1 MSFKANELQ
10 IKDIISGDSYFVIP
24 RNQRTYVWEEK
35 NWKELASD
43 IKYIFDLSSEVRDVS
58 HFIGSF
64 VLQNDDNQF
73 TIIDGQQ
80 RITTIILMLSAI
92 CALQNEAGDRNG
104 FGKTK
109 QYIIGD
115 IGLDSEYQRLK
126 NDEID
131 NLSVIVNL
139 SVNYIDKQDYLFNF
153 NSNLITKSTKANTN
167 VFRAFEFYYHYFN
180 EITNKDFVKLNNIRT
195 IIVDMKVIHI
205 ISENELDCYEIFEIL
220 NARGVSLKDSELLKN
235 YIYKYVQPKASVDS
249 AKIRWNEI
257 QKNMSDC
264 NENLEQF
271 LVHYCTA
278 RFKKKSS
285 KQSVFEIIKHN
296 INKNN
301 INNLLDELVECS
313 KFYVYFYK
321 PERYNGSKTV
331 INCLKFFSLENQRQ
345 FRPIFLAYF
354 LAHSKKLITDKELET
369 TFEKIQNFY
378 FSFGLICDNNSNII
392 ENSVYKVANEI
403 YNSVLSNRNI
413 TSDIFVDTFSK
424 HYPSKDTFIEK
435 FLTKGFSNK
444 NPLYKNSKNRHEIQ
458 YILSSIEKFRLN
470 QNGGELTCD
479 LSNCNIEH
487 ISNDSETD
495 DTPCWIGNLLLLS
508 TSINHNIGNEAFSEK
523 VKRYSKSSLPS
534 VALFIKHYGQNT
546 EWGKE
551 QIKIRGKKI
560 AELCF
565 SEIWHF

>member
-1 MSFKANELQ
+1 
-10 IKDIISGDSYFVIP
+10 
-24 RNQRTYVWEEK
+24 
-35 NWKELASD
+35 
-43 IKYIFDLSSEVRDVS
+43 
-58 HFIGSF
+58 
-64 VLQNDDNQF
+64 
-73 TIIDGQQ
+73 
-80 RITTIILMLSAI
+80 MLSAI
-92 CALQNEAGDRNG
+92 CALQNETGDRNG

-126 NDEID
+126 NDEIG
-131 NLSVIVNL
+131 NLSVIVDL
-139 SVNYIDKQDYLFNF
+139 SVNYNDKPNYFFDF
-153 NSNLITKSTKANTN
+153 NSNLLSKSTKANINICT
-167 VFRAFEFYYHYFN
+167 AFKFFYNYFD
-180 EITNKDFVKLNNIRT
+180 EMTNKDPLKLNKIRT

-249 AKIRWNEI
+249 AKIRWNGI
-257 QKNMSDC
+257 LKNMSEC

-271 LVHYCTA
+271 IVHYCTA
-278 RFKKKSS
+278 RFKKKNS

-296 INKNN
+296 IDKNDV
-301 INNLLDELVECS
+301 NNLLDELVECS
-313 KFYVYFYK
+313 KYYIYFYK
-321 PERYNGSKTV
+321 PERYIGSKAIV
-331 INCLKFFSLENQRQ
+331 DCLKFFSLENQRQ

-354 LAHSKKLITDKELET
+354 LAHKRNLITDKELEI
-369 TFEKIQNFY
+369 TFKKIQNFY

-403 YNSVLSNRNI
+403 YYSTLSNHNI
-413 TSDIFVDTFSK
+413 TSDIFVDAFIK

-470 QNGGELTCD
+470 QNGGELICD

-487 ISNDSETD
+487 ISNDSATD

-508 TSINHNIGNEAFSEK
+508 ASINHNIKNDTFSEK
-523 VKRYSKSSLPS
+523 VKMYSQSSLPS
-534 VALFIKHYGQNT
+534 VTLFIKHYGQNT

-551 QIKIRGKKI
+551 QIIMRGKKI

-565 SEIWHF
+565 SEIWQF